1 MGLISHAHTLCLFFK
16 TKSRFEIP
24 PKKKHL
30 GLGLGVLVPSTML
43 PKRGLTLEELSWVLT
58 FNVDAG
64 SAGSPYVTAP
74 SSPCAAS
81 PYTTAPSSPAWPALP
96 AMPLMPETTDNTKGT
111 KATKASARQQQLAR
125 SRVYAALCRAK
136 KEEHVRG
143 LEARVAEIEKVNA
156 VLRAQVEDELRENK
170 RLKAG
175 RLSDFG
181 EFGVFID

>member
-1 MGLISHAHTLCLFFK
+1 M
-16 TKSRFEIP
+16 P
-24 PKKKHL
+24 
-30 GLGLGVLVPSTML
+30 

-58 FNVDAG
+58 LNVDAG
-64 SAGSPYVTAP
+64 AACSPYVTAP
-74 SSPCAAS
+74 SSPCAGS

-96 AMPLMPETTDNTKGT
+96 AMPEMPATPEATGNTKGA

-136 KEEHVRG
+136 KEEQVRG

>member
-1 MGLISHAHTLCLFFK
+1 
-16 TKSRFEIP
+16 
-24 PKKKHL
+24 
-30 GLGLGVLVPSTML
+30 ML

-58 FNVDAG
+58 LNADAG
-64 SAGSPYVTAP
+64 SACSPYVTAP
-74 SSPCAAS
+74 SSPCAGS

-96 AMPLMPETTDNTKGT
+96 AMPEMPATPEATGNTKGA

-136 KEEHVRG
+136 KEEYVRG

-170 RLKAG
+170 RLRAG
-175 RLSDFG
+175 HLTALE
-181 EFGVFID
+181 EFGDFAVVIE